1 MSPRSAEPKRRLDPQ
16 TIVEAGLR
24 IAARPGLEALS
35 FRALGT
41 ELGVDPTAIYRHFRS
56 KDELMCAL
64 LDELHRQVL
73 AQLPT
78 QSDWRQRIRDL
89 AEHTLA
95 AHIAHPAVSV
105 ESPVLTTGG
114 PGEIATI
121 EFILT
126 ALSDAG
132 LSDAEVVR
140 HYSLIAAF
148 MLSQAA
154 TIAQAR
160 AVAASG
166 DREASLP
173 WLGRRLTIDIAEQP
187 RMASLYRELTDIRD
201 DDVYRLG
208 IESVLD
214 SAARTA
220 AERVEA

>member
-1 MSPRSAEPKRRLDPQ
+1 MSPRSTEPKRRLDPQ

-41 ELGVDPTAIYRHFRS
+41 ELGVDPTAIYRHLRS
-56 KDELMCAL
+56 KEELMCAL
-64 LDELHRQVL
+64 LDELHLQVL
-73 AQLPT
+73 ARLPAEG
-78 QSDWRQRIRDL
+78 DWRRRIRDL
-89 AEHTLA
+89 AARTLEV
-95 AHIAHPAVSV
+95 HIAHPAISA
-105 ESPVLTTGG
+105 ESPMLTTGG

-121 EFILT
+121 EYILT
-126 ALSDAG
+126 ALSEAG
-132 LSDAEVVR
+132 LSDPEIVR
-140 HYSLIAAF
+140 HYSLLSAF
-148 MLSQAA
+148 MLTQAA

-160 AVAASG
+160 AAAPEG
-166 DREASLP
+166 TREIALP
-173 WLGRRLTIDIAEQP
+173 WLSRRLTIDIAQQP
-187 RMASLYRELTDIRD
+187 RMAALYRDLSEIHD